1 MIKKCRLNFRFS
13 IIQVKIYETSYVIIL
28 MLSLLENDQWISFSA
43 WRSLSSHLINLI
55 SFLCDCMH
63 LFKFFPLPKLIT
75 LKGICCHIF
84 TTELHASANIDFR
97 IMVICLDHA
106 SMQSCKPLGL
116 WEMLLR
122 DCVLANLTVF
132 YHQLVI
138 INHPRN
144 LRVSKITF

>member
-1 MIKKCRLNFRFS
+1 MYNDQKYRLNFRFS
-13 IIQVKIYETSYVIIL
+13 IIQVKIYETSFVIIL
-28 MLSLLENDQWISFSA
+28 MLSLLENDRWISFSA

-75 LKGICCHIF
+75 LKRHLLSYIF

-106 SMQSCKPLGL
+106 SMQFCKPLGL
-116 WEMLLR
+116 
-122 DCVLANLTVF
+122 
-132 YHQLVI
+132 
-138 INHPRN
+138 
-144 LRVSKITF
+144 